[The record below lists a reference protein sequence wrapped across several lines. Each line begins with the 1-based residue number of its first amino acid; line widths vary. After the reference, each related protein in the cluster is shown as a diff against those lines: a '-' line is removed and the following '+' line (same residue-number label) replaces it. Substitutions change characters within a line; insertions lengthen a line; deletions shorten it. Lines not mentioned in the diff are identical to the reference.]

1 MAFVRKSAPSA
12 KSLDFG
18 IEAPYPGDQN
28 CAGNAPVNSKGQVYD
43 KSGQTVNWPYSP
55 AAPDEAVNPRS
66 NPKVPPYLDPNGRGS
81 TGSNKVS
88 PTLG

>member
-1 MAFVRKSAPSA
+1 MAFVRKGAPSP

-18 IEAPYPGDQN
+18 IDTPVPGVQE

-43 KSGQTVNWPYSP
+43 KAGQTVNWPYSP
-55 AAPDEAVNPRS
+55 STPDEAVNPRS
-66 NPKVPPYLDPNGRGS
+66 NPKVPPYLDPNGRAS
-81 TGSNKVS
+81 TGSNKRS